1 MKKWLVIA
9 PIGAA
14 AAAAAAF
21 VLTRKP
27 DKAAAPKAAKTA
39 DKKAAPAVMKN
50 AKTANYSFASGYKD
64 AKTVEVAFD
73 YDSEKFSYEVASEG
87 FLSDT
92 GDSHVGILYGE
103 DFGLQ
108 VEYAAYYHGED
119 FAALSKNLA
128 ERFNGFGKIVCGGI
142 EGVKYFDGGDYRM
155 AFPAE
160 GASADYVLFSAVIKG
175 DEEEKYLEL
184 PDNAD
189 LKLIMNTLKIKA
201 F

>member
-1 MKKWLVIA
+1 MKKWLIA
-9 PIGAA
+9 APVGLAAVAA
-14 AAAAAAF
+14 AAL

-27 DKAAAPKAAKTA
+27 KNAAPKAAKSA
-39 DKKAAPAVMKN
+39 DKKAAAPAVMKN

-64 AKTVEVAFD
+64 AKTVEVSFD

-119 FAALSKNLA
+119 FAALSKNLS
-128 ERFNGFGKIVCGGI
+128 ERFKGFGKIVCGGI
-142 EGVKYFDGGDYRM
+142 EGVRYFDGGDYRL

-189 LKLIMNTLKIKA
+189 LRLIMNTLKIKA